1 MQIDGLNFN
10 SYQYNYPHRS
20 PAMRFPVRPLPAN
33 PSRVMALHHA
43 GGGLRQQAP
52 ARASRPP
59 IRSAGAPAGPRPKFS
74 LAAPPARLA
83 ERRQRPRGR
92 AVPGALGAREL
103 GHVLAINSSVF
114 LVGYKALSSGLSNV
128 GIAHAWFLGT
138 VCLAAF
144 QVQGYVLVCAYF
156 VFGTLATKVGKKVK
170 IAEGTYERNEGKR
183 TPASVWGSG
192 FAAAACALAALA
204 FHGDGALCTT
214 LRTGFVASF
223 ATKLSDTVASE
234 IGKAYGRTTILITS
248 LKPVPR
254 GTDGAVSWSRAPGRR
269 PRSARSCCRPS
280 PPRCAHHGCLPPPQK
295 PSPQPRLGGRRR
307 SRPSGPR
314 LRSLSPGGG
323 PLRRL

>member
-1 MQIDGLNFN
+1 M
-10 SYQYNYPHRS
+10 
-20 PAMRFPVRPLPAN
+20 
-33 PSRVMALHHA
+33 
-43 GGGLRQQAP
+43 
-52 ARASRPP
+52 
-59 IRSAGAPAGPRPKFS
+59 
-74 LAAPPARLA
+74 
-83 ERRQRPRGR
+83 
-92 AVPGALGAREL
+92 PGALGAREL

-114 LVGYKALSSGLSNV
+114 LVGYKALSSGLSYV

-254 GTDGAVSWSRAPGRR
+254 GTDGAVSLEGTFAGLAA
-269 PRSARSCCRPS
+269 SAVYS
-280 PPRCAHHGCLPPPQK
+280 ALAW
-295 PSPQPRLGGRRR
+295 RLGQVDPTGAAVCVCAAFVATN
-307 SRPSGPR
+307 
-314 LRSLSPGGG
+314 LESLLGATLQRDYARVLNNDVVNIIMISAGAAVAMGIKLALG
-323 PLRRL
+323 S

>member
-1 MQIDGLNFN
+1 
-10 SYQYNYPHRS
+10 
-20 PAMRFPVRPLPAN
+20 MRFPVRPLPAN

-92 AVPGALGAREL
+92 ALPGALGAREL

-254 GTDGAVSWSRAPGRR
+254 GTDGAVSLEGTFAGLAA
-269 PRSARSCCRPS
+269 SAVYSVL
-280 PPRCAHHGCLPPPQK
+280 AW
-295 PSPQPRLGGRRR
+295 RLGQVDPTGAAVCVCAAFVATN
-307 SRPSGPR
+307 
-314 LRSLSPGGG
+314 LESLLGATLQRDYARVLNNDVVNIIMISAGAAVAMGIKLALG
-323 PLRRL
+323 S